1 MEPIYIYDQIGGEG
15 ITAKQVIEQLSKR
28 DGDIEVRINSGGGIV
43 SQGVA
48 IYNAIKGYTG
58 GKVAVYVDGLAASI
72 ASIIALSGDELIMA
86 EGSLIMWHHA
96 HTAMAGNAV
105 DFRKEAEVLEQH
117 NSTLIDI
124 YESNT
129 PLSSDEIDAMM
140 AEETWLTATEAYE
153 LGIATGI
160 AGELKQAASVNIDH
174 YNNAPNQL
182 LEILDLNTNN
192 LVVEDIE
199 EKKQETDPGNGLD
212 TIETENFSRLEAA
225 NKRLA
230 KLTKLATL

>member
-15 ITAKQVIEQLSKR
+15 ITASQVIEQLSER

-48 IYNAIKGYTG
+48 IYNAIKGYKG
-58 GKVAVYVDGLAASI
+58 GNVAVYVDGLAASI

-96 HTAMAGNAV
+96 HTQMAGNAV

-129 PLSSDEIDAMM
+129 PLNRDEIDAMM
-140 AEETWLTATEAYE
+140 AEETWLTASEAYE

-160 AGELKQAASVNIDH
+160 GGELKQAASVNIDH
-174 YNNAPNQL
+174 FNNAPNSL
-182 LEILDLNTNN
+182 LEILDLGNN
-192 LVVEDIE
+192 IETE
-199 EKKQETDPGNGLD
+199 EKKQETDPGTSLD
-212 TIETENFSRLEAA
+212 TIEGNDNFARLEAA
-225 NKRLA
+225 HQRLA
-230 KLTKLATL
+230 IITKLASL